1 MTKSKQVI
9 ERKND
14 MSFRLGNSEKI
25 KAIKSVEIPARIV
38 GHCASIKTKV
48 VSKDI
53 LLLI

>member
-9 ERKND
+9 ERKSD
-14 MSFRLGNSEKI
+14 SSFRLGDEKI
-25 KAIKSVEIPARIV
+25 KAIKNVEMPARTV
-38 GHCASIKTKV
+38 GHCASIKTNV